1 MVKRVFNLLNR
12 EFGNINQAAIILGF
26 FTLLSQILGLIRDR
40 LFAHYIGPSSS
51 LDVYYAAFKVPDFI
65 FVSIASLASVTALLP
80 FLVDK
85 LGVKEN
91 GELNGNSEKAKNFL
105 NDVFTVFLLA
115 MVVVSIVAFFAMPSL
130 VKIVAPGFT
139 ALELKDTVW
148 LSRIM
153 LLSPIFLG
161 LSNLFGSVTQMF
173 KKFFVFAL
181 SPVFYNIGIISG
193 VVFFYPIFGLAGLAY
208 GVVLGAMLHAFVQ
221 FPVLARHGFL
231 PKFSFKL
238 ARTPLEGGIDWKE
251 IKKVTMLS
259 LPRTLGLS
267 LGAISLIAIIA
278 IASKMGEGAIS
289 IFQFALH
296 IQNVPLGIIGISYS
310 VAAFP
315 TLARFF
321 SSSNMKDFVAYISL
335 AAKQIIFWSLPVMF
349 LFIVLRAQIVRVI
362 LGTGNFTWNDTR
374 LTAAALA
381 LFAISVSAQSLI
393 LLFTRGYYA
402 AGNTKRPLFINIIST
417 GATIVFA
424 FWLVDIF
431 NQSEL
436 FRFFVE
442 SILRLEGVSG
452 VEIVM
457 LPLAY
462 SIGSVLNAFLLWLF
476 FRKDFAVGKT
486 KDSFLLRS
494 FFQSFAGAFF
504 AGYVAYNFLGVFD
517 DILNIN
523 TFWGI
528 LGQGFFAGILG
539 ICSGYVV
546 LKVLKNEQVEQIEK
560 ALKTKRFWKTSS
572 AVKGDDELQTL

>member
-1 MVKRVFNLLNR
+1 MVKKVFNLLNR

-26 FTLLSQILGLIRDR
+26 FTLLSQILGLVRDR
-40 LFAHYIGPSSS
+40 LFAHFIGPSSS

-85 LGVKEN
+85 LGVKED
-91 GELNGNSEKAKNFL
+91 GELNGNSEKAKKFL
-105 NDVFTVFLLA
+105 NDIFTVFLLA
-115 MVVVSIVAFFAMPSL
+115 MIVVSIIAFFAMPYL
-130 VKIVAPGFT
+130 VKIVAPGFSL
-139 ALELKDTVW
+139 AELKDTVL

-181 SPVFYNIGIISG
+181 SPVFYNLGIIAG
-193 VVFFYPIFGLAGLAY
+193 VVFFYPMFGLAGLAY
-208 GVVLGAMLHAFVQ
+208 GVVLGAILHAIVQ
-221 FPVLARHGFL
+221 FPVLASHGFL
-231 PKFSFKL
+231 PRFSFK
-238 ARTPLEGGIDWKE
+238 IDWKE

-321 SSSNMKDFVAYISL
+321 SSSNIKDFVAHISL

-402 AGNTKRPLFINIIST
+402 AGNTKRPLLINIIST
-417 GATIVFA
+417 GATIGFA

-431 NQSEL
+431 RQSEI

-442 SILRLEGVSG
+442 SILRLEGVGG

-476 FRKDFAVGKT
+476 FRKDFSVGKT

-504 AGYVAYNFLGVFD
+504 AGYVAYNLLGVFD

-528 LGQGFFAGILG
+528 LGQGFFAGFLG

-546 LKVLKNEQVEQIEK
+546 LKALKNEQVNQIEN
-560 ALKTKRFWKTSS
+560 ALKTKRFWKTSR